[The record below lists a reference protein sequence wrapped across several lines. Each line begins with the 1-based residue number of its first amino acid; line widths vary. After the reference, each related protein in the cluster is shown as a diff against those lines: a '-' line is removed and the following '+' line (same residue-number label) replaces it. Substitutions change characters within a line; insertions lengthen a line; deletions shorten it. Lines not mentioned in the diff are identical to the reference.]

1 VKQWRSEIV
10 LTLAALTVEEQIGQQ
25 LVKRYNQALERP

>member
-25 LVKRYNQALERP
+25 LVKRS